1 MKLTARILCMLLIA
15 VMLLGV
21 VACGGKTEDPAAT
34 TTAAVEQQGGADA
47 TTAATEATTENP
59 YDENGYLKSSLPELN
74 FNGETVTVL
83 WWTDVEK
90 PEFVVEEVTGDLIN
104 DAIYQRNMNVQETL
118 NVTLAWDSTKG
129 QYNGGVGAEY
139 MNYVG
144 NGYKAGDTTWDLITA
159 HSRTI
164 ALTAMNGY
172 CADLMPLDYL
182 DFEKPWWPKV
192 MTETATIGD
201 RMYFVTGDC
210 STNAIHMMYVIF
222 FNKDIMNEY
231 KIQDPSAL
239 VKEGKWTMENLQ
251 VVTKGLYQDLNNDG
265 KKNYNDFLGFTSL
278 NWHYDA
284 IYYGAGLKQAD
295 ADEDNLFVISP
306 DYFSEKAINLSDY
319 MGAWA
324 VSDDVLTDSS
334 NYRTPF
340 YNGTSFMV
348 MARHKDVADTVV
360 TSGFSYGIVP
370 IPKYDEAQE
379 NHITIVGNP
388 VSFYSIYG
396 NSKDQN
402 RAAAVLECWASEAYR
417 NTTPALFETTMKL
430 KYSETSVESEMYDI
444 IRAGIIFDIGRLFN
458 GDLGNGMSD
467 NWDSSVTNHSSWG
480 AASAAYKKVLPK
492 QLKKITD
499 AFMALEN
506 Q

>member
-1 MKLTARILCMLLIA
+1 MKLTARILAMLLIA
-15 VMLLGV
+15 VMLASA
-21 VACGGKTEDPAAT
+21 VACGGKTEEPAAT
-34 TTAAVEQQGGADA
+34 TTAAVEQGGADA

-74 FNGETVTVL
+74 FNGEEVTIL

-104 DAIYQRNMNVQETL
+104 DAIYQRNMNVQEQL
-118 NVTLAWDSTKG
+118 NVTFAWDSTKG
-129 QYNGGVGAEY
+129 QYNGGVGAAY
-139 MNYVG
+139 AQYVG
-144 NGYKAGDTTWDLITA
+144 NGYNAGDTTWDLISA

-182 DFEKPWWPKV
+182 DFEKPWWPTV

-210 STNAIHMMYVIF
+210 STNSIHMMYCIF

-231 KIQDPSAL
+231 KIQDPAAL

-251 VVTKGLYQDLNNDG
+251 AVTKGLYQDLNGNG
-265 KKNYNDFLGFTSL
+265 KKDYSDFVGFSSL

-284 IYYGAGLKQAD
+284 LYYGAGMKQAD
-295 ADEDNLFVISP
+295 PDEETLFKISD

-334 NYRTPF
+334 NYTTPF
-340 YNGTSFMV
+340 YNGNGFMV
-348 MARHKDVADTVV
+348 MARHKDVADKVV
-360 TSGFSYGIVP
+360 DAGFSYGIVP

-379 NHITIVGNP
+379 RHITVVGNP
-388 VSFYSIYG
+388 VSFYAIYG

-430 KYSETSVESEMYDI
+430 KYSETSVEAEMYDI

-458 GDLGNGMSD
+458 GDLGGGMSD
-467 NWDSSVTNHSSWG
+467 NWDNSVVNHSSWG

-492 QLKKITD
+492 QLAKITE
-499 AFMALEN
+499 AFMKLEG
-506 Q
+506 

>member
-1 MKLTARILCMLLIA
+1 MKLTARILSMLLVT

-21 VACGGKTEDPAAT
+21 VACGGKTDDPAAST
-34 TTAAVEQQGGADA
+34 TTAAAGGEGDA
-47 TTAATEATTENP
+47 TTTAATEATTENP
-59 YDENGYLKSSLPELN
+59 YDENGYLKSSLPELD
-74 FNGETVTVL
+74 FKGEEVTIL

-104 DAIYQRNMNVQETL
+104 DAIYQRNMNVQEQL
-118 NVTLAWDSTKG
+118 NVTFAWDSTKG
-129 QYNGGVGAEY
+129 QYNNGVGAAY
-139 MNYVG
+139 AQYVG
-144 NGYKAGDTTWDLITA
+144 NGYNAGDTTWDLMAA

-164 ALTAMNGY
+164 ALTAMYGY
-172 CADLMPLDYL
+172 CADLMELDYL
-182 DFEKPWWPKV
+182 DFSMPWWPTV

-201 RMYFVTGDC
+201 RMYFVTGDV
-210 STNAIHMMYVIF
+210 SINSIHMMYCIF
-222 FNKDIMNEY
+222 YNKDIMSEY
-231 KIQDPSAL
+231 KIQDPAEL
-239 VKEGKWTMENLQ
+239 VKQGKWTMENLQ
-251 VVTKGLYQDLNNDG
+251 AVTKNLYQDLNSNG
-265 KKNYNDFLGFTSL
+265 SKEYNDFFGFTSL

-295 ADEDNLFVISP
+295 PDEENLFKISD
-306 DYFSEKAINLSDY
+306 DYFSEKAVNLSDY

-340 YNGTSFMV
+340 YNGTCFMV
-348 MARHKDVADTVV
+348 MTRHKDVADKVV
-360 TSGFSYGIVP
+360 ESGFSYGIVP

-379 NHITIVGNP
+379 RHITVVGNP
-388 VSFYSIYG
+388 VSFYSIYA
-396 NSKDQN
+396 NSKDKN

-430 KYSETSVESEMYDI
+430 KYSETSTESEMYDI

-458 GDLGNGMSD
+458 SDLGAMSD
-467 NWDSSVTNHSSWG
+467 NWDNSVVNHSSWG
-480 AASAAYKKVLPK
+480 AASAAFKKVLPK

-499 AFMALEN
+499 AFLKLQN
-506 Q
+506 S

>member
-1 MKLTARILCMLLIA
+1 MKLTARILAMLLIA
-15 VMLLGV
+15 VMLASA
-21 VACGGKTEDPAAT
+21 VACGGKTEEPAAT
-34 TTAAVEQQGGADA
+34 TTAAVEQGGADA

-74 FNGETVTVL
+74 FNGEEVTIL

-104 DAIYQRNMNVQETL
+104 DAIYQRNMNVQEKL
-118 NVTLAWDSTKG
+118 NVTFAWDSTKG
-129 QYNGGVGAEY
+129 QYNGGVGAAY
-139 MNYVG
+139 AQYVG
-144 NGYKAGDTTWDLITA
+144 NGYNAGDTTWDLISA

-182 DFEKPWWPKV
+182 DFEKPWWPTV

-210 STNAIHMMYVIF
+210 STNSIHMMYCIF

-231 KIQDPSAL
+231 KIQDPAAL

-251 VVTKGLYQDLNNDG
+251 AVTKGLYQDLNGNG
-265 KKNYNDFLGFTSL
+265 KKDYSDFVGFSSL

-284 IYYGAGLKQAD
+284 LYYGAGMKQAD
-295 ADEDNLFVISP
+295 PDEETLFKISD

-334 NYRTPF
+334 NYTTPF
-340 YNGTSFMV
+340 YNGNGFMV
-348 MARHKDVADTVV
+348 MARHKDVADKVV
-360 TSGFSYGIVP
+360 DAGFSYGIVP

-379 NHITIVGNP
+379 RHITVVGNP
-388 VSFYSIYG
+388 VSFYAIYG

-430 KYSETSVESEMYDI
+430 KYSETSVEAEMYDI

-458 GDLGNGMSD
+458 GDLGGGMSD
-467 NWDSSVTNHSSWG
+467 NWDNSVVNHSSWG

-492 QLKKITD
+492 QLAKITE
-499 AFMALEN
+499 AFMKLEG
-506 Q
+506 

>member
-1 MKLTARILCMLLIA
+1 MKLTARILALVMASLMLVA
-15 VMLLGV
+15 A
-21 VACGGKTEDPAAT
+21 VACGKTDDPAAT
-34 TTAAVEQQGGADA
+34 TTAPVQGGDAADA

-59 YDENGYLKSSLPELN
+59 YDENGYLKSSLPEELD
-74 FNGETVTVL
+74 FGGADVTIL

-104 DAIYQRNMNVQETL
+104 DAIYQRNVNVQEQL
-118 NVTLAWDSTKG
+118 GVTFQWDSTKG
-129 QYNGGVGAEY
+129 QYNNGVGAAY
-139 MNYVG
+139 AQYVG
-144 NGYKAGDTTWDLITA
+144 NGYNAGDTTWDLISA

-164 ALTAMNGY
+164 ALTAMYGY
-172 CADLMPLDYL
+172 CADLMPLDHL
-182 DFEKPWWPKV
+182 DWEKPWWPTV
-192 MTETATIGD
+192 MTETATIGEK
-201 RMYFVTGDC
+201 MYFVTGDV
-210 STNAIHMMYVIF
+210 SINSIHMMYCIF
-222 FNKDIMNEY
+222 YNKDIMNEY
-231 KIQDPSAL
+231 KIQDPAAL

-251 VVTKGLYQDLNNDG
+251 KVTTGLYQDLNGNNSKD
-265 KKNYNDFLGFTSL
+265 YNDFLGFTSL

-284 IYYGAGLKQAD
+284 IYYGAGLKQCD
-295 ADEDNLFVISP
+295 ADEENLFVISP

-340 YNGTSFMV
+340 YNDSCFMV
-348 MARHKDVADTVV
+348 MTRHKDVADTVV
-360 TSGFSYGIVP
+360 DSGFSYGIVP

-379 NHITIVGNP
+379 RHITVVGNP
-388 VSFYSIYG
+388 VSFYAIYA

-430 KYSETSVESEMYDI
+430 KYSETSVEAEMYDI

-458 GDLGNGMSD
+458 SDLGAMSD
-467 NWDSSVTNHSSWG
+467 QWDNSVVDHTSWG

-492 QLKKITD
+492 QLQKITD
-499 AFMALEN
+499 AFLKLQN